1 MTINDT
7 PAALIVPL
15 GAHRPSI
22 ADTAWIAPHATI
34 VGDVT
39 IDDEASIWYGVAI
52 RAEAEPIH
60 LGRGSNIQDNSVVH
74 TDPEAPAFIG
84 VNVSIGHGAI
94 VHGCTIEDGAL
105 IGMGAV
111 VMNGAVVGAGSL
123 LAAGT
128 VVTQGTVIPAGS
140 LVAGGPAAV
149 KRSLNPAA
157 IEANLDNARHYIEL
171 ARTHRGA
178 IANR

>member
-1 MTINDT
+1 MSTR
-7 PAALIVPL
+7 PSGKFAVVFGAGSSGAALRNGRAAAFAFDRE
-15 GAHRPSI
+15 GALV
-22 ADTAWIAPHATI
+22 AA
-34 VGDVT
+34 
-39 IDDEASIWYGVAI
+39 IDRN

-60 LGRGSNIQDNSVVH
+60 IGRGSNIQDNSVVH
-74 TDPEAPAFIG
+74 TDPGAPAFIG

-94 VHGCTIEDGAL
+94 LHGCTIEDGAL

-140 LVAGGPAAV
+140 LVAGVPAAV

>member
-1 MTINDT
+1 M
-7 PAALIVPL
+7 
-15 GAHRPSI
+15 
-22 ADTAWIAPHATI
+22 
-34 VGDVT
+34 
-39 IDDEASIWYGVAI
+39 
-52 RAEAEPIH
+52 
-60 LGRGSNIQDNSVVH
+60 
-74 TDPEAPAFIG
+74 
-84 VNVSIGHGAI
+84 NVSIGHGAI
-94 VHGCTIEDGAL
+94 LHGCTIEDGAL

-123 LAAGT
+123 LADGS

-140 LVAGGPAAV
+140 LVAGVPAAV